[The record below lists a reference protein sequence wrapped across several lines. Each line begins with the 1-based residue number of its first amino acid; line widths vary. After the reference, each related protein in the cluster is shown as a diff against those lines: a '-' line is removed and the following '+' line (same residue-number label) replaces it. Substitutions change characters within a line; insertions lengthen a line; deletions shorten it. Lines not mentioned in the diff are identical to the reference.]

1 MSEKNINIATHLAMF
16 FTEEID
22 LPGRLK
28 DRENKK
34 GKNKNT
40 QKDKENS
47 GVEQRF
53 QDKIKSWDLFVMTMF
68 SKMEQEQAIRIL
80 NLNPKVEPSIINA
93 AYCKDFHDFT
103 DYFILR
109 RDKEKCDIEELGQL
123 AQLHSAFQKEID
135 KRIALEVSI
144 SV

>member
-1 MSEKNINIATHLAMF
+1 MSEKNINIATHLARF

-34 GKNKNT
+34 EKNKNT

-53 QDKIKSWDLFVMTMF
+53 QDKIKSWDLFVKTMF

-93 AYCKDFHDFT
+93 AYCKDFNDFT

-123 AQLHSAFQKEID
+123 AQLHTAFQKEID